1 MPPRMMEHNEDPK
14 VVLKEQIGNID
25 SFEIYNNQILIAIYI
40 RPEKTKSGIYLT
52 DGQRSED
59 QYQSKI
65 GLVLKKGPAAFEGDD
80 SLWFKDMH
88 IELNDWIVFRPSEGW
103 PITVNGVLC
112 RMLDDTSVRGK
123 IDVPDKI
130 W

>member
-1 MPPRMMEHNEDPK
+1 MPFMTMEHENDPANELRKQAGD
-14 VVLKEQIGNID
+14 VSTIEV
-25 SFEIYNNQILIAIYI
+25 FNNQLLVAVYV
-40 RPEKTKSGIYLT
+40 RPQKTKSGIYLT
-52 DGQRSED
+52 DKTTEED
-59 QYQSKI
+59 QYQSKV

-88 IELNDWIVFRPSEGW
+88 IELDDWIVFRPSDGW
-103 PITVNGVLC
+103 AITVNGVLC